1 MPIPR
6 RIILASQNETIR
18 RGHAQ
23 DVDLASLGIIH
34 NVVII
39 IKDRYGYASLTH
51 IDPETILAFINIEIQ
66 WLQNQGVRKNDIT
79 LDIIEHKNSSGAFSR
94 HIIQYLID
102 NQLNDIPSSKE
113 DQRIRRVNKGT
124 VLLRDEKIYQP
135 DLSAFSELTYK
146 ILSESALISDSNPL
160 KNDILEISALNPLQ
174 QQQDIYITQLNCSI
188 GDTRLPKIVHDEN
201 GWKPKKPV
209 KLSTRL
215 KNSFSQET
223 AVQRLELLEEMSYN
237 IIEIGS
243 DFLAKLKKCQQY
255 VLPRLKQNIE
265 QQKVF
270 ASEKGYSVDECPWI
284 QVSSFL
290 YPVEAEA
297 VLICLQEETPLAIV
311 SPTY

>member
-18 RGHAQ
+18 KSHEQ
-23 DVDLASLGIIH
+23 DVDLASIGIIN

-39 IKDRYGYASLTH
+39 IKDRYGSASLTQ

-66 WLQNQGVRKNDIT
+66 WLQNQGITKNDIT

-94 HIIQYLID
+94 HITKYLID

-174 QQQDIYITQLNCSI
+174 Q
-188 GDTRLPKIVHDEN
+188 
-201 GWKPKKPV
+201 
-209 KLSTRL
+209 
-215 KNSFSQET
+215 
-223 AVQRLELLEEMSYN
+223 
-237 IIEIGS
+237 
-243 DFLAKLKKCQQY
+243 
-255 VLPRLKQNIE
+255 
-265 QQKVF
+265 
-270 ASEKGYSVDECPWI
+270 
-284 QVSSFL
+284 
-290 YPVEAEA
+290 
-297 VLICLQEETPLAIV
+297 
-311 SPTY
+311 